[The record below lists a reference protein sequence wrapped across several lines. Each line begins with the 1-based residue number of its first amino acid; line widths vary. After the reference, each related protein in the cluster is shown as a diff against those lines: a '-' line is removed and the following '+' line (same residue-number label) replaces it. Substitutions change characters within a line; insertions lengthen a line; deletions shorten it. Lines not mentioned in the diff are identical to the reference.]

1 MSALGFK
8 NVRVVRS
15 NWLEE
20 CGRRLDCNPYM
31 SGALEA
37 RDTLRQLTVRKDP
50 LDTLTA
56 GYAGGIYNGPMFKRN
71 YVDSPKHGV
80 PFISS
85 GTMLLADLSSLPLL
99 RRKDAESSR
108 LSYLRLQP
116 GMTMISCSG
125 TIGRMTYVRPD
136 MDAAW
141 SSQDVLKV
149 VPDPAR
155 IPPGYLYAFLSS
167 CYGVPLVVSGTYG
180 AIIQHIEPEHIA
192 DLPVPRFDEGFER
205 QVHELIEVSARKRS
219 HAHGVLTRVLALLE
233 DETGFSSKS
242 IPQVTAFST
251 STINHSQLQDR
262 FDAPYHSA
270 PALAAEELLDKSP
283 FEVRFLSEVVKR
295 FFKPPI
301 FKRLW
306 VDSSEH
312 GRLFVSG
319 NDIYRYQPEDL
330 RYVSKRTPRFGE
342 FILKRGWV
350 VFQAAGQIYGL
361 FGRPL
366 YVSGWLEET
375 FCADDV
381 FRVVPHSD
389 IDGAFLYLFFKTKVG
404 EALIKRQAS
413 GNSIPRVWDP
423 HISRLRVIWPS
434 AEIRERFASPVI
446 EAHKSI
452 EAARQAEINA
462 ISMIERKIKGDV

>member
-20 CGRRLDCNPYM
+20 GGRRLDCNPYM

-136 MDAAW
+136 MDAVW

-167 CYGVPLVVSGTYG
+167 RYGVPLVVSGTYG

-205 QVHELIEVSARKRS
+205 QIASEIEEAAAQRTIAASKRKTALALFERRIGWSGSGDAPLVNKALASEVLRRLDAFHHSSKVNFSRNVLKKFRGICLEECVEQVFEPNRGSRLKVTDPDFGVPFLSSSTVFELNPCAEYLVSRS
-219 HAHGVLTRVLALLE
+219 RTPNLENLLLTSRDVLLPRSGQLGGIIGRAVMPLPRSVGSAGSEHLVRVRCRSESDAAYLWAVLASE
-233 DETGFSSKS
+233 PGYWAVVGTAFGTS
-242 IPQVTAFST
+242 IPSLDAGLISDLYVPWLKDPERAEISELVQEAITA
-251 STINHSQLQDR
+251 QDTGIA
-262 FDAPYHSA
+262 FEAS
-270 PALAAEELLDKSP
+270 ALAK
-283 FEVRFLSEVVKR
+283 
-295 FFKPPI
+295 
-301 FKRLW
+301 
-306 VDSSEH
+306 
-312 GRLFVSG
+312 
-319 NDIYRYQPEDL
+319 
-330 RYVSKRTPRFGE
+330 
-342 FILKRGWV
+342 
-350 VFQAAGQIYGL
+350 
-361 FGRPL
+361 
-366 YVSGWLEET
+366 LEE
-375 FCADDV
+375 
-381 FRVVPHSD
+381 
-389 IDGAFLYLFFKTKVG
+389 K
-404 EALIKRQAS
+404 
-413 GNSIPRVWDP
+413 
-423 HISRLRVIWPS
+423 
-434 AEIRERFASPVI
+434 IREG
-446 EAHKSI
+446 E
-452 EAARQAEINA
+452 
-462 ISMIERKIKGDV
+462 